1 MDENNE
7 SMTSSEDIV
16 NKSTVFP
23 DCKGE
28 KFNGSFNA
36 NGAPVIKIIGVG
48 GGGGSA
54 VNHMYEEQIYG
65 VSYVVV
71 NTDRQ
76 ALSQMSI
83 PDKVLLG
90 PGEGAGGIAEEGRK
104 IAEDCID
111 DINNLFDKDTRMV
124 FITAGMGG
132 GTGTGASPVIARV
145 AREKGILT
153 VGIVT
158 IPFLFEG
165 RRKIR
170 MALDGAQEMG
180 KYVDAMMIINNEL
193 LTEIYPD
200 YSLDSA
206 FRKADDILT
215 VAARSISNMI
225 NIYGPTNLDIKDVT
239 TALKDS
245 RTAIISTGMGE
256 GENRMT
262 KAIEDALN
270 SPLLRN
276 RDVASSQA
284 ILFDF
289 YYADEEHADNPL
301 KAVEIN
307 ELTDFMDQLPDNV
320 FVKFGRK
327 IDNSLGDKI
336 RMTILASG
344 FNVTVVEQDDKKNR
358 PPRVRKGSGQKPA
371 NSDSDD
377 DKRIEEAYGAEKM
390 DERRI
395 KQVRKRMII
404 FEPGQMDDDRLID
417 FFEKNPTYKRGTDYT
432 LQEEQ
437 RNLLTGTTPAKEESK
452 PKQDNGSTQKK
463 SINFGEN
470 D

>member
-1 MDENNE
+1 
-7 SMTSSEDIV
+7 
-16 NKSTVFP
+16 
-23 DCKGE
+23 
-28 KFNGSFNA
+28 
-36 NGAPVIKIIGVG
+36 
-48 GGGGSA
+48 
-54 VNHMYEEQIYG
+54 MYK
-65 VSYVVV
+65 
-71 NTDRQ
+71 RQ
-76 ALSQMSI
+76 
-83 PDKVLLG
+83 VLLG

-358 PPRVRKGSGQKPA
+358 PPRVIKGSGQKPA